1 MNKITFVP
9 PIPPTPVLSD
19 ETKEQLNS
27 ISPKERRKMKK
38 DPRISAVLKKKR
50 ENRRKAQKKQRA
62 EWWWT
67 KGLIIINTI
76 LALIAAITGIIAL
89 FR

>member
-1 MNKITFVP
+1 MSKVPFTP
-9 PIPPTPVLSD
+9 PIPSTPAPSD
-19 ETKEQLNS
+19 EAKEQLNS
-27 ISPKERRKMKK
+27 LSAKEWRKMKK

-50 ENRRKAQKKQRA
+50 EKRRNAQKKQHA